1 MRKTTQRL
9 TALLLALLLLTAPA
23 LAEMTGERPDGAF
36 LEDAG
41 GELLETMRGLMADET
56 FVAALGAS
64 EEITSQI
71 AAWAEAMD
79 GQPLY
84 TRVYSYPEFEAALSY
99 MNEGEALPLSDAAR
113 SYFAPQALQ
122 TLCAHV
128 SAQRGAAYLAAAN
141 PLRGEKWY
149 ALPEGFADCVLVYDF
164 GDVAFTVGLRVETV
178 AGQEAVHAEGCVCA
192 PEIREALALITA
204 PSEETQAAEGQLSP
218 PENASL
224 ENSAHP

>member
-56 FVAALGAS
+56 FVAAPTAS

-149 ALPEGFADCVLVYDF
+149 ALP
-164 GDVAFTVGLRVETV
+164 
-178 AGQEAVHAEGCVCA
+178 
-192 PEIREALALITA
+192 
-204 PSEETQAAEGQLSP
+204 
-218 PENASL
+218 
-224 ENSAHP
+224 